1 MSEVLKVPTFDN
13 EADEARWWF
22 ENQGK
27 IAQAFDSAASEGKL
41 RRTSLRD
48 RLTPMSSTTVVLDA
62 EDAALAQELAQRHG
76 ESFEGYVKRVVHRAL
91 LLEKSA

>member
-1 MSEVLKVPTFDN
+1 MSETVKVPKFEN

-22 ENQGK
+22 ENQDK
-27 IAQAFDSAASEGKL
+27 VARAFDTAASEGTL

-48 RLTPMSSTTVVLDA
+48 RFTPPPPASVVLDA
-62 EDAALAQELAQRHG
+62 EDAALANELAQRHG
-76 ESFEGYVKRVVHRAL
+76 ESFEGFVKRVMHQAL